1 MHENFQYASPL
12 ADGAEA
18 GVSGWG
24 MRIASLHTYPVKGC
38 RRLDHDEAGIEPH
51 GLAGDRRWMIVDDRG
66 VGITQREVPRLSR
79 LQARPRAGG
88 LDLAAPGMPPRRIAE
103 PVDGPKEFVRV
114 FSGKPPVPVRLAAA
128 DGWLTE
134 YLGVPAR
141 LTWQADPTGRPIE
154 RRARA
159 SDRVSMADAYPM
171 LIVNTASLSA
181 LNDWLAEAGEDPVPI
196 TRFRPNLVVAGAPPW
211 AEDGW
216 LDRRLRVGA
225 VTFRAAEA
233 CNRCVVTTV
242 DQDTGERTGQPLKML
257 GLRRRFPDGLL
268 FGTGLIP
275 DVRPGSTGII
285 RAGDE
290 VTLLS

>member
-18 GVSGWG
+18 GVSRWG
-24 MRIASLHTYPVKGC
+24 MRIASLHSYPVKGG
-38 RRLDHDEAGIEPH
+38 RRLDHDEAGVEPH

-66 VGITQREVPRLSR
+66 VGITQREVPRL
-79 LQARPRAGG
+79 A
-88 LDLAAPGMPPRRIAE
+88 
-103 PVDGPKEFVRV
+103 
-114 FSGKPPVPVRLAAA
+114 
-128 DGWLTE
+128 
-134 YLGVPAR
+134 
-141 LTWQADPTGRPIE
+141 
-154 RRARA
+154 
-159 SDRVSMADAYPM
+159 
-171 LIVNTASLSA
+171 
-181 LNDWLAEAGEDPVPI
+181 AGEDPVPI

-211 AEDGW
+211 AEDEW
-216 LDRRLRVGA
+216 LGRRLRVGA

-257 GLRRRFPDGLL
+257 GQRRRFPDGLL

-275 DVRPGSTGII
+275 DVTPGSTGII
-285 RAGDE
+285 RVGDE

>member
-1 MHENFQYASPL
+1 MHENFQCASPL

-24 MRIASLHTYPVKGC
+24 MWIASLHTYPVKGC
-38 RRLDHDEAGIEPH
+38 CRLDHDEAGIEPY

-79 LQARPRAGG
+79 LQAHPRPGG
-88 LDLAAPGMPPRRIAE
+88 LDLAAPGMPSRRIAE

-114 FSGKPPVPVRLAAA
+114 FSGKPPVPVRLAAD
-128 DGWLTE
+128 DGWLAE

-211 AEDGW
+211 AEDEW
-216 LDRRLRVGA
+216 LGRRMRAGA

-275 DVRPGSTGII
+275 DVAPGSTGII
-285 RAGDE
+285 RVGDE